1 MGRFAFHILIVSF
14 HPRPNAECK
23 SSRLSPADVEK
34 LNHGDRFQLKLPIL
48 PHQFSSFFFSWS
60 CTVTFA
66 KIAAGV
72 QSLPTPRLLFSPTS
86 SEEVG
91 GKKPS
96 GSVTASSVNVFVSY
110 FWPTWC
116 NSSRASVHKML
127 IRGWSETPSWTRTAS
142 DPLRVCKQG
151 GNGFDCT

>member
-48 PHQFSSFFFSWS
+48 PHQFSSFVFSWS

-72 QSLPTPRLLFSPTS
+72 QSTSPPDSPSFIFSNILRRSGGEETIWISHSEFSQCVCFLFLTHMVQFESCICTQDVDKRLIWDSLMNSDSVRPTPCL
-86 SEEVG
+86 
-91 GKKPS
+91 
-96 GSVTASSVNVFVSY
+96 
-110 FWPTWC
+110 
-116 NSSRASVHKML
+116 
-127 IRGWSETPSWTRTAS
+127 
-142 DPLRVCKQG
+142 
-151 GNGFDCT
+151 